1 MHALL
6 CHVVTQDPHTV
17 RPWSLVFPQDEVGNP
32 VVNPAGRYCVRLFWL
47 VWLCLVLFTPFFE
60 AHFFKGDWRRIYV
73 DDLFPVDSEQRLL
86 LPVSSISGELWPLIM
101 SKALCKVLAASYE
114 LRSDLSELGDTS
126 VLHALTGWLP
136 EATPLTSR
144 YAAVRPHPPPPLPLP
159 GLALIHPAAYFVC

>member
-1 MHALL
+1 MKSATPSSTRQAATAFASSGWYLNL
-6 CHVVTQDPHTV
+6 
-17 RPWSLVFPQDEVGNP
+17 GI
-32 VVNPAGRYCVRLFWL
+32 A
-47 VWLCLVLFTPFFE
+47 LVLLIPIY
-60 AHFFKGDWRRIYV
+60 AHYFKGDWRRIYV

-86 LPVSSISGELWPLIM
+86 LPVSSISGELWPLIV

-144 YAAVRPHPPPPLPLP
+144 
-159 GLALIHPAAYFVC
+159 